1 MLKVGLIGK
10 PNAGKST
17 IYSALTSN
25 TVDIANYPFTTVK
38 ANLGIALIP
47 KPCPEKIIGKKCN
60 PREGTCINGTR
71 YVPVEIIDVPGLI
84 EGASEGKGMGNEFLD
99 NIRDADALIHIFD
112 LSDFPIGT
120 DGKSPG
126 YDEFLGIEME
136 MVKWLSSKISREWE
150 RFAKKADSSEERI
163 ERSLLKKIGS
173 MGINEKQIAVILGR
187 SAYPGKLTLWGEED
201 FNQLSRDIL
210 FVSKSLI
217 PLGNKAD
224 LIDEKTAYRIR
235 SVVNNCAMVS
245 GDYELAMQ
253 KAFSHSMISSLE
265 SDFEISGNVP
275 EKLRTALEKMRSFF
289 SEKWVSRINDFLGS
303 VVTDRLKYIVVFPVY
318 DEGQWTDKA
327 GNILPDAFLV
337 PEGSTALELAFRIHT
352 DIGNGFI
359 RAIDAKTRRVVGK
372 DHVLN
377 DGDIIRIVAKTS

>member
-1 MLKVGLIGK
+1 MLKIGLVGK

-17 IYSALTSN
+17 IYSALTRN
-25 TVDIANYPFTTVK
+25 TVEIANYPFTTTK

-47 KPCPEKIIGKKCN
+47 TECPEKIIKKRCN

-71 YVPVEIIDVPGLI
+71 YVPLEIIDVPGLI
-84 EGASEGKGMGNEFLD
+84 EGSSEGKGMGNEFLD
-99 NIRDADALIHIFD
+99 NIRDADALVQIFD
-112 LSDFPIGT
+112 LSDFPVNH
-120 DGKSPG
+120 DGKTHG
-126 YDEFLGIEME
+126 YDEFMQIQIE

-150 RFAKKADSSEERI
+150 RFAKKADASGDRM

-173 MGINEKQIAVILGR
+173 MGLNEKQIAVIL
-187 SAYPGKLTLWGEED
+187 SKNSYPAKLTLWGEED
-201 FNQLSRDIL
+201 FEQLSKDML
-210 FVSKSLI
+210 FVSKSLV

-224 LIDEKTAYRIR
+224 LIDEKTAYKIR
-235 SVVNNCAMVS
+235 SVVDNCAMVS

-253 KAFSHSMISSLE
+253 KAFSHGMISSLD
-265 SDFEISGNVP
+265 SDFEISPEIP
-275 EKLRTALEKMRSFF
+275 EKLKVALEKMRSFF

-303 VVTDRLKYIVVFPVY
+303 VVTDKLKHIVVFPVY

-337 PEGSTALELAFRIHT
+337 PEGSTALDLAFRIHT

-372 DHVLN
+372 DHVLS
-377 DGDIIRIVAKTS
+377 DGDIIRIVAKTP

>member
-1 MLKVGLIGK
+1 LLKIGLVGK

-47 KPCPEKIIGKKCN
+47 KPCPEKNIGKKCN

-99 NIRDADALIHIFD
+99 NIRDANALIHIFD
-112 LSDFPIGT
+112 LSDFPINS

-126 YDEFLGIEME
+126 YDELIGIEME
-136 MVKWLSSKISREWE
+136 MVKWLSSKISRDWE
-150 RFAKKADSSEERI
+150 RFAKKADSSDERI

-173 MGINEKQIAVILGR
+173 MGINEKQIAVILGK
-187 SAYPGKLTLWGEED
+187 SAYPSKLTLWGDDD
-201 FNQLSRDIL
+201 FDQLSKDIL
-210 FVSKSLI
+210 FVSKSLV

-235 SVVNNCAMVS
+235 SIVSNCAMVS
-245 GDYELAMQ
+245 GDYDLAVQ
-253 KAFSHSMISSLE
+253 KAYSHSMISSLE
-265 SDFEISGNVP
+265 SNFEISGNVP
-275 EKLRTALEKMRSFF
+275 EKIRIALEKIRSFF
-289 SEKWVSRINDFLGS
+289 SEKWVSRIDYFLSS
-303 VVTDRLKYIVVFPVY
+303 VVTDKLKYIVVFPVY

-337 PEGSTALELAFRIHT
+337 PEGSTALDLAFRIHT

-372 DHVLN
+372 DHVLS

>member
-1 MLKVGLIGK
+1 MLKIGLVGK

-17 IYSALTSN
+17 IYSALTKN

-47 KPCPEKIIGKKCN
+47 KECPEKIINKKCN

-84 EGASEGKGMGNEFLD
+84 EGSSEGKGMGNEFLD
-99 NIRDADALIHIFD
+99 NIRDADALVHIFD
-112 LSDFPIGT
+112 LSDFPLNQ
-120 DGKSPG
+120 DGKHPG
-126 YDEFLGIEME
+126 YDELLQIQRE

-150 RFAKKADSSEERI
+150 RFAKKADSSGDRV

-173 MGINEKQIAVILGR
+173 MGLNEKQIAVILGK
-187 SAYPGKLTLWGEED
+187 SAYPGKLTLWGKED
-201 FNQLSRDIL
+201 FEQLSKDML
-210 FVSKSLI
+210 FVAKSLV

-224 LIDEKTAYRIR
+224 LIDEKTAYKIR
-235 SVVNNCAMVS
+235 SVVESCAMVS
-245 GDYELAMQ
+245 GDYELATQ
-253 KAFSHSMISSLE
+253 KAFSHGMISSIE
-265 SDFEISGNVP
+265 SDFEVLPETP
-275 EKLRTALEKMRSFF
+275 EKLKAALEKIRTFF

-303 VVTDRLKYIVVFPVY
+303 VVTGKLNHIVVFPVY
-318 DEGQWTDKA
+318 DENQWTDKT

-337 PEGSTALELAFRIHT
+337 PEGSTALDLAFRIHT

-359 RAIDAKTRRVVGK
+359 RAIDAKTKRVVGK
-372 DHVLN
+372 DHILR

>member
-1 MLKVGLIGK
+1 LLKIGLVGK
-10 PNAGKST
+10 PNTGKST

-38 ANLGIALIP
+38 ANLGIALVP

-99 NIRDADALIHIFD
+99 NIRDANALIHIFD
-112 LSDFPIGT
+112 LSDFPINS

-126 YDEFLGIEME
+126 YDELIGIEME
-136 MVKWLSSKISREWE
+136 MVKWLSSKISRDWE
-150 RFAKKADSSEERI
+150 RFAKKADSSDERI

-173 MGINEKQIAVILGR
+173 MGINEKQIAVILGK
-187 SAYPGKLTLWGEED
+187 SAYPSKLTLWGDDD
-201 FNQLSRDIL
+201 FDQLSKDIL
-210 FVSKSLI
+210 FVSKSLV

-235 SVVNNCAMVS
+235 SIVSNCAMVS
-245 GDYELAMQ
+245 GDYDLAVQ
-253 KAFSHSMISSLE
+253 RAYTHSMISSLE
-265 SDFEISGNVP
+265 SNFEISENVP
-275 EKLRTALEKMRSFF
+275 EKIRIALEKIRSFF
-289 SEKWVSRINDFLGS
+289 SEKWVSRINYFLSS
-303 VVTDRLKYIVVFPVY
+303 VVTDKLKYIVVFPVY

-337 PEGSTALELAFRIHT
+337 PEGSTALDLAFRIHT

-359 RAIDAKTRRVVGK
+359 RAIDAKSRRVVGK
-372 DHVLN
+372 DHVLG
-377 DGDIIRIVAKTS
+377 DGDIIRIVARTS

>member
-1 MLKVGLIGK
+1 MLKIGLIGK

-17 IYSALTSN
+17 VYSALTSN
-25 TVDIANYPFTTVK
+25 TVDIANYPFTTIK

-47 KPCPEKIIGKKCN
+47 TPCPEKIIGKKCN
-60 PREGTCINGTR
+60 PRDGTCINGTR

-84 EGASEGKGMGNEFLD
+84 EGSSEGKGMGNEFLD
-99 NIRDADALIHIFD
+99 HIRDADALIHIFD
-112 LSDFPIGT
+112 LADFPISNE
-120 DGKSPG
+120 GKSPG
-126 YDEFLGIEME
+126 YDEFLEIEME
-136 MVKWLSSKISREWE
+136 MVKWLSSKISRDWD
-150 RFAKKADSSEERI
+150 RFAKKADSSDDRI
-163 ERSLLKKIGS
+163 ERTLLKKIGS

-201 FNQLSRDIL
+201 FIQLSKDIL
-210 FVSKSLI
+210 FISKSLI

-235 SVVNNCAMVS
+235 SIVGNCTMVS

-253 KAFSHSMISSLE
+253 RAYSHSMISSLE
-265 SDFEISGNVP
+265 SNFEISGEVP
-275 EKLRTALEKMRSFF
+275 EKIRIALEKIRSFF
-289 SEKWVSRINDFLGS
+289 TEKWVSRINEFLGS

-337 PEGSTALELAFRIHT
+337 PDGSTALDLAFRIHT

-372 DHVLN
+372 DHALK